1 MNKLAFPPPHNIVH
15 LEADVNYTI
24 IHLVDGHKEMTSYT
38 LKKYAQM
45 PELEGFKR
53 INRKYLV
60 NPSVIREIRKDK
72 KKHYVILTSGQELK
86 VSRRRNNR
94 Y

>member
-1 MNKLAFPPPHNIVH
+1 MNRLAFPPPHEIIH

-24 IHLVDGHKEMTSYT
+24 IHMIGGKKEVTSYT
-38 LKKYAQM
+38 LKRYAEM
-45 PELEGFKR
+45 PELADFKR

-60 NPSVIREIRKDK
+60 NPSVIKEVRKDY
-72 KKHYVILTSGQELK
+72 KKHYVVLLSGQELK